1 MDLADHFHQL
11 LDLLK
16 IEREEDRK
24 QYEEKIRNRSLEDRK
39 KEGVTWYP
47 VVVGKSYLSTGEKWT
62 LQLEKT
68 TLQYS
73 KSHFQS
79 GSSVSVFLND
89 NKSKLSASGII
100 SRISDKYM
108 TVVLNREDPP
118 DWLEDGK
125 IGVNLLFDESTYDE
139 MERAMKKL
147 ARVEEG
153 RLGELIRI
161 LCGEKAPTFK
171 PHVPLQHPGLN
182 ETQNN
187 ALSLINATND
197 IGLVHGPPGTG
208 KTTTLVEAVKETV
221 SVEKQVLVC
230 ASSNAAVDLMAER
243 LGAQGIHVLRL
254 GHPARVTDEVVAST
268 LDARIA
274 EHNDAKL
281 LRDLRRKSEE
291 MRSIGKKYK
300 RNFGSTERQQRRL
313 LLQEAKDL
321 KDEAISLEN
330 YMIQDELNK
339 AQVIACT
346 LVGSNNTYLQ
356 NRTFKTLFIDE
367 ASQAL
372 EPASW
377 IPIMKVNRVIMAGD
391 HFQLP
396 PTIKSVK
403 AARDGLSETIF
414 ERVIRKYDEANV
426 MLETQY
432 RMENPIMQFS
442 NEYFYKGR
450 LKSDDLIKNRR
461 KVFQNPVEFIDT
473 AGCGFEE
480 KLNPET
486 LSTYNEDEAW
496 FLLSRLGKLIREHE
510 KEVGKMDLGIIAPY
524 KAQVE
529 VLNGLM
535 EQAEWKDAVKKITI
549 NTVDAFQGQERD
561 IIAISMVR
569 SNPAGEIGFLGDIRR
584 MNVAMTRARYLLLM
598 AGDSS
603 TLSNNDFFDELI
615 RHYQDKQFYSS
626 AFEYPELLS
635 P

>member
-1 MDLADHFHQL
+1 MDLAGHFHQL

-16 IEREEDRK
+16 VEREEDRK

-68 TLQYS
+68 TLHYS
-73 KSHFQS
+73 KSYFQS

-89 NKSKLSASGII
+89 SKTKLSASGII

-118 DWLEDGK
+118 DWLDDGK

-139 MERAMKKL
+139 MERAMNRL
-147 ARVEEG
+147 ANVEEG
-153 RLGELIRI
+153 RPGELIRI
-161 LCGEKAPTFK
+161 LCGKKAPTFK
-171 PHVPLQHPGLN
+171 PSVPLQHPGLN
-182 ETQNN
+182 DTQND
-187 ALSLINATND
+187 ALALINATND

-300 RNFGSTERQQRRL
+300 RNFGSTEREQRRL

-321 KDEAISLEN
+321 KSEAIALEN

-346 LVGSNNTYLQ
+346 LVGSNSTYLQ

-372 EPASW
+372 EPACW

-396 PTIKSVK
+396 PTIKSIK
-403 AARDGLSETIF
+403 AAREGLSETIF
-414 ERVIRKYDEANV
+414 ERVISKYEDANV
-426 MLETQY
+426 MLEVQY
-432 RMENPIMQFS
+432 RMENPIMEFS
-442 NEYFYKGR
+442 NQFFYKGR
-450 LKSDDLIKNRR
+450 LKSDVLISNRR
-461 KVFQNPVEFIDT
+461 KVFQNPVEFMDT

-480 KLNPET
+480 KLNQET
-486 LSTYNEDEAW
+486 LSTYNEDEAR
-496 FLLSRLGKLIREHE
+496 FLLNRLGKLAQDYQEDVATME
-510 KEVGKMDLGIIAPY
+510 LGIIAPY

-535 EQAEWKDAVKKITI
+535 EQADWRESFKKITI

-561 IIAISMVR
+561 VIAISMVR
-569 SNPAGEIGFLGDIRR
+569 SNASGEIGFLGDIRR

-603 TLSNNDFFDELI
+603 TLSNNDFFDQLI

-626 AFEYPELLS
+626 AFEYPELLN

>member
-1 MDLADHFHQL
+1 MDLSDHFDRL
-11 LDLLK
+11 FDLLK
-16 IEREEDRK
+16 VEREEDRK

-68 TLQYS
+68 TTQHS
-73 KSHFQS
+73 KSYFQS

-89 NKSKLSASGII
+89 SRNKLSTSGII

-118 DWLEDGK
+118 DWLDEGK

-139 MERAMKKL
+139 MERTVKKL
-147 ARVEEG
+147 AKVNEG
-153 RLGELIRI
+153 RLGELVQI
-161 LCGEKAPTFK
+161 LCGVKSPSFSPRVELK
-171 PHVPLQHPGLN
+171 HPGLN
-182 ETQNN
+182 DTQNE

-197 IGLVHGPPGTG
+197 LGLVHGPPGTG

-221 SVEKQVLVC
+221 AREKQVLVC

-274 EHNDAKL
+274 DHNDAKL

-300 RNFGSTERQQRRL
+300 RNFGPSEREQRRL
-313 LLQEAKDL
+313 LIQEARDL
-321 KDEAISLEN
+321 KEEAIALEN
-330 YMIQDELNK
+330 YMIRDELDK

-346 LVGSNNTYLQ
+346 LVGSNSMYLQ
-356 NRTFKTLFIDE
+356 SRTFKTLFIDE

-372 EPASW
+372 EPAAW

-396 PTIKSVK
+396 PTIKSIQ
-403 AARDGLSETIF
+403 AAREGLSETIF
-414 ERVIRKYDEANV
+414 ERCITKYQDASV
-426 MLETQY
+426 MLGVQY

-442 NEYFYKGR
+442 NEYFYKGL
-450 LKSDDLIKNRR
+450 LKSDEIISNRR
-461 KVFQNPVEFIDT
+461 RIFSKPVEFIDT
-473 AGCGFEE
+473 AGCGYEE
-480 KLNPET
+480 KINPET
-486 LSTYNEDEAW
+486 LSTYNENEAR
-496 FLLSRLGKLIREHE
+496 FLLKRIDKLVSDHE
-510 KEVGKMDLGIIAPY
+510 SEISKMDIGIIAPY
-524 KAQVE
+524 KAQVQ
-529 VLNGLM
+529 VLQREIEHYSWYKSL
-535 EQAEWKDAVKKITI
+535 KKITI

-569 SNPAGEIGFLGDIRR
+569 SNPHGEIGFLGDIRR
-584 MNVAMTRARYLLLM
+584 MNVAMTRARFLLMM

-603 TLSNNDFFDELI
+603 TLSNNEFFDQLI
-615 RHYQDKQFYSS
+615 QHYQSAGFYSS
-626 AFEYPELLS
+626 AFEYPELMV
-635 P
+635 

>member
-1 MDLADHFHQL
+1 MDLAGHFLQL

-16 IEREEDRK
+16 VEREEDRK

-68 TLQYS
+68 TLHYS

-79 GSSVSVFLND
+79 GSSVSVFLHD
-89 NKSKLSASGII
+89 NKNKLSASGII

-139 MERAMKKL
+139 MERAMNKL

-153 RLGELIRI
+153 RLNELIQI
-161 LCGEKAPTFK
+161 LCGAKAPTFK
-171 PHVPLQHPGLN
+171 PSVPLQHPGLN
-182 ETQNN
+182 ETQND

-221 SVEKQVLVC
+221 SMEKQVLVC

-254 GHPARVTDEVVAST
+254 GHSARVTDEVVAST

-346 LVGSNNTYLQ
+346 LVGSNSAYLQ

-396 PTIKSVK
+396 PTIKSIK
-403 AARDGLSETIF
+403 AAREGLSETIF
-414 ERVIRKYDEANV
+414 ERVIGKYEDANV

-450 LKSDDLIKNRR
+450 LKSDALINNRR
-461 KVFQNPVEFIDT
+461 KIFQNPVEFIDT

-496 FLLSRLGKLIREHE
+496 FLLNRLGKLIVAHE
-510 KEVGKMDLGIIAPY
+510 EEVKQMDLGIIAPY

-535 EQAEWKDAVKKITI
+535 EQADWKHAVKKVTI

-561 IIAISMVR
+561 LIAISMVR
-569 SNPAGEIGFLGDIRR
+569 SNPNGEIGFLGDIRR

-615 RHYQDKQFYSS
+615 RHYQDQQFYSS

>member
-1 MDLADHFHQL
+1 MDLAGHFHQL

-47 VVVGKSYLSTGEKWT
+47 VALGKSYLSTGEKWT
-62 LQLEKT
+62 VQLEKT
-68 TLQYS
+68 TFQGS
-73 KSHFQS
+73 KSYFQS

-89 NKSKLSASGII
+89 DKSKLSASGII
-100 SRISDKYM
+100 SRISEKYM

-118 DWLEDGK
+118 DWIEDGK

-147 ARVEEG
+147 AKVEGG
-153 RLGELIRI
+153 RLGELIQI
-161 LCGEKAPTFK
+161 LCGEKVPTFK
-171 PHVPLQHPGLN
+171 PRMPLQHPGLN
-182 ETQNN
+182 DTQNN
-187 ALSLINATND
+187 ALALINATND

-208 KTTTLVEAVKETV
+208 KTTTLVEAIKETV
-221 SVEKQVLVC
+221 SAEKQVLVC
-230 ASSNAAVDLMAER
+230 ASSNAAVDLLAER
-243 LGAQGIHVLRL
+243 LAAQGIDVIRL
-254 GHPARVTDEVVAST
+254 GHPARVTEEVVAST
-268 LDARIA
+268 LDARLA

-291 MRSIGKKYK
+291 MKSIGKKYK
-300 RNFGSTERQQRRL
+300 RNFGATERQQRRL
-313 LLQEAKDL
+313 LLQEAKEL
-321 KDEAISLEN
+321 KSEAIALEN

-346 LVGSNNTYLQ
+346 LVGSNSTYLY

-372 EPASW
+372 EPACW
-377 IPIMKVNRVIMAGD
+377 IPIMKVDRVVMAGD

-403 AARDGLSETIF
+403 AAREGLSETIF
-414 ERVIRKYDEANV
+414 ERVISKYNESNV
-426 MLETQY
+426 MLEVQY
-432 RMENPIMQFS
+432 RMEDPIMEFS
-442 NEYFYKGR
+442 NQFFYKGQ
-450 LKSDDLIKNRR
+450 LKSDVLISNRR
-461 KVFQNPVEFIDT
+461 RVFPGPVEFIDT
-473 AGCGFEE
+473 AGCGFDE
-480 KLNPET
+480 KLNQET
-486 LSTYNEDEAW
+486 LSTYNKDEAH
-496 FLLSRLGKLIREHE
+496 FVLNRLGKLVAEYEEDIAT
-510 KEVGKMDLGIIAPY
+510 MDVGIIAPY
-524 KAQVE
+524 KAQVQ
-529 VLNGLM
+529 VLNGLI
-535 EQAEWKDAVKKITI
+535 EQAEWRNIPKKITI

-598 AGDSS
+598 AGDSA
-603 TLSNNDFFDELI
+603 TLSNNDFFDQLI

-626 AFEYPELLS
+626 AFEYPELLN

>member
-274 EHNDAKL
+274 EHHDAKL

-496 FLLSRLGKLIREHE
+496 FLLSRLGKLIREHD

-569 SNPAGEIGFLGDIRR
+569 SNPTGEIGFLGDIRR

-626 AFEYPELLS
+626 AFEYPELMNQ
-635 P
+635 

>member
-1 MDLADHFHQL
+1 MDLAGHFHQL
-11 LDLLK
+11 LELLK
-16 IEREEDRK
+16 VEREEDRK
-24 QYEEKIRNRSLEDRK
+24 QYEEKIRHRSLEDRK

-68 TLQYS
+68 TLHYS
-73 KSHFQS
+73 KSYFQS

-89 NKSKLSASGII
+89 DKSKLTASGII

-118 DWLEDGK
+118 DWLDDGK

-139 MERAMKKL
+139 MERTMKKL
-147 ARVEEG
+147 AKVEEG
-153 RLGELIRI
+153 RLGLLIRI
-161 LCGEKAPTFK
+161 LCGDKPPTFK
-171 PHVPLQHPGLN
+171 PWVPLQHPGLN
-182 ETQNN
+182 KTQND

-208 KTTTLVEAVKETV
+208 KTTTLVEAVKETI

-230 ASSNAAVDLMAER
+230 ASSNAAVDLLAER

-300 RNFGSTERQQRRL
+300 RNFGASERQQRRL
-313 LLQEAKDL
+313 MLQEAKDL
-321 KDEAISLEN
+321 KSEAIALEN

-346 LVGSNNTYLQ
+346 LVGSNNMYLQ

-372 EPASW
+372 EPACW

-396 PTIKSVK
+396 PTIKSIK
-403 AARDGLSETIF
+403 AAREGLSETIF
-414 ERVIRKYDEANV
+414 ERVIRKSEDSNV
-426 MLETQY
+426 MLEVQY
-432 RMENPIMQFS
+432 RMENPIMEFS
-442 NEYFYKGR
+442 NAYFYKGR
-450 LKSDDLIKNRR
+450 LKSDALIYSRR
-461 KVFQNPVEFIDT
+461 KIFQNPVEFIDT
-473 AGCGFEE
+473 AGCGFDE
-480 KLNPET
+480 KLNQET
-486 LSTYNEDEAW
+486 LSTYNEDEAR
-496 FLLSRLGKLIREHE
+496 FLMKWLGKLISEYE
-510 KEVGKMDLGIIAPY
+510 QEIAMMDMGIIAPY

-529 VLNGLM
+529 VLNSLI
-535 EQAEWKDAVKKITI
+535 EQADWRGALKKITI

-569 SNPAGEIGFLGDIRR
+569 CNASGEIGFLGDIRR
-584 MNVAMTRARYLLLM
+584 MNVAMTRARHLLMM

-603 TLSNNDFFDELI
+603 TLSNHEFFDQLI
-615 RHYQDKQFYSS
+615 RHYQDKQFYRS
-626 AFEYPELLS
+626 AFEYPEILNH
-635 P
+635 